1 MNHFS
6 MTNGLRTPLLLG
18 ARALVPA
25 LLLALGNFAHA
36 DGDRSYPPP
45 LPLYKTECAACH
57 IAYPAGLLPA
67 ASWQA
72 IMTGLSKHFGV
83 DASLDAA
90 SAQQISTWLV
100 AHAGTGRR
108 VSDAPPD
115 NRISK
120 SRWFVR
126 QHDEVSA
133 SVFKRASVGS
143 AANCG
148 ACHGHA
154 ADGDFNEHQVR
165 IPK

>member
-1 MNHFS
+1 MTHFS
-6 MTNGLRTPLLLG
+6 FATVLRNS
-18 ARALVPA
+18 
-25 LLLALGNFAHA
+25 LLAGATAIALASVAHA
-36 DGDRSYPPP
+36 KDAGSPPV

-57 IAYPAGLLPA
+57 IAYPAGMLPA

-72 IMTGLSKHFGV
+72 IMSGLTKHYGV

-90 SAQQISTWLV
+90 STQQISAWLV
-100 AHAGTGRR
+100 ANAGTGRR
-108 VSDAPPD
+108 FSDTPTD

>member
-1 MNHFS
+1 MTHFS
-6 MTNGLRTPLLLG
+6 IAAFLRTG
-18 ARALVPA
+18 
-25 LLLALGNFAHA
+25 LLLAASAWAFANVAHA
-36 DGDRSYPPP
+36 EDGRSSSPP

-57 IAYPAGLLPA
+57 IAYPAGMLPA

-72 IMTGLSKHFGV
+72 IMTGLSKHYGV
-83 DASLDAA
+83 DASLDATA
-90 SAQQISTWLV
+90 TQHIGTWLV

-108 VSDAPPD
+108 FSDAPPD

-143 AANCG
+143 ASNCG

-154 ADGDFNEHQVR
+154 ADGDFNERQVR

>member
-1 MNHFS
+1 MTHHLTASFIRTSLLAGATAIALVS
-6 MTNGLRTPLLLG
+6 M
-18 ARALVPA
+18 ARA
-25 LLLALGNFAHA
+25 
-36 DGDRSYPPP
+36 GDARSNSAP

-72 IMTGLSKHFGV
+72 IMSGLTKHFGV

-90 SAQQISTWLV
+90 STQQISAWLV
-100 AHAGTGRR
+100 ANAGTGRR
-108 VSDAPPD
+108 FSDTPTD

>member
-1 MNHFS
+1 M
-6 MTNGLRTPLLLG
+6 GLGQRGPRRR
-18 ARALVPA
+18 RALQRA
-25 LLLALGNFAHA
+25 
-36 DGDRSYPPP
+36 P

-57 IAYPAGLLPA
+57 IAYPAGMLPA

-72 IMTGLSKHFGV
+72 IMTGLSKHYGV
-83 DASLDAA
+83 DVSLDATA
-90 SAQQISTWLV
+90 TQHISTWLV

-108 VSDAPPD
+108 FSDAPPD

-143 AANCG
+143 ASNCG

>member
-1 MNHFS
+1 
-6 MTNGLRTPLLLG
+6 MTKHTSPVRLR
-18 ARALVPA
+18 AA
-25 LLLALGNFAHA
+25 LLTALAALGFASAAHA
-36 DGDRSYPPP
+36 DFGRSNPAP

-57 IAYPAGLLPA
+57 IAYPAAMLPA
-67 ASWQA
+67 QSWQQL
-72 IMTGLSKHFGV
+72 MSNLPKHFGT

-90 SAQQISTWLV
+90 TAKQISTWLQ
-100 AHAGTGRR
+100 ANAGTGRR
-108 VSDAPPD
+108 LSEAPPD

-120 SRWFVR
+120 SSWFVR

-133 SVFKRASVGS
+133 SVFKRASVGG

-154 ADGDFNEHQVR
+154 AEGNFNEHEVR

>member
-1 MNHFS
+1 MKKH
-6 MTNGLRTPLLLG
+6 TTALRLRT
-18 ARALVPA
+18 ALQIG
-25 LLLALGNFAHA
+25 LSALGFASGAQA
-36 DGDRSYPPP
+36 DFGRSNPAP

-57 IAYPAGLLPA
+57 IAYPPGMLSAP
-67 ASWQA
+67 SWQQLM
-72 IMTGLSKHFGV
+72 ISLPKHFGT

-90 SAQQISTWLV
+90 TAKPISAWLQ
-100 AHAGTGRR
+100 ANAGTGRR
-108 VSDAPPD
+108 FSDAPPD

-120 SRWFVR
+120 SGWFVR

-133 SVFKRASVGS
+133 AVFKRASVGG

-154 ADGDFNEHQVR
+154 AEGNFNENEVR

>member
-1 MNHFS
+1 MTHFS
-6 MTNGLRTPLLLG
+6 I
-18 ARALVPA
+18 AA
-25 LLLALGNFAHA
+25 LLRIQRFLAASAMAMVSAAHA
-36 DGDRSYPPP
+36 DDGRPNPPP

-57 IAYPAGLLPA
+57 IAYPAGMLPA

-72 IMTGLSKHFGV
+72 IMSGLTKHYGV
-83 DASLDAA
+83 DGSLDAA
-90 SAQQISTWLV
+90 STQQISIWLV

-108 VSDAPPD
+108 FSDAPPD

-120 SRWFVR
+120 ARWFVR
-126 QHDEVSA
+126 QHDEVSV

-148 ACHGHA
+148 ACHGKA
-154 ADGDFNEHQVR
+154 ADGDFDEHQVR

>member
-1 MNHFS
+1 
-6 MTNGLRTPLLLG
+6 
-18 ARALVPA
+18 
-25 LLLALGNFAHA
+25 
-36 DGDRSYPPP
+36 
-45 LPLYKTECAACH
+45 
-57 IAYPAGLLPA
+57 
-67 ASWQA
+67 
-72 IMTGLSKHFGV
+72 MTGLSKHYGV
-83 DASLDAA
+83 DASLDATA
-90 SAQQISTWLV
+90 TQHISTWLV

-108 VSDAPPD
+108 FSDAPPD

-143 AANCG
+143 ASNCG

>member
-1 MNHFS
+1 MTNHFTHAH
-6 MTNGLRTPLLLG
+6 MRAALLG
-18 ARALVPA
+18 ALATLGFASAAQADFGRSNPA
-25 LLLALGNFAHA
+25 
-36 DGDRSYPPP
+36 P

-57 IAYPAGLLPA
+57 IAYPAGMLPA
-67 ASWQA
+67 QSWQQLMA
-72 IMTGLSKHFGV
+72 NLPKHFGT

-90 SAQQISTWLV
+90 TAKQISTWLQGN
-100 AHAGTGRR
+100 AGTGRR
-108 VSDAPPD
+108 FSDMPPD

-120 SRWFVR
+120 SGWFVR

-133 SVFKRASVGS
+133 SVFKRAAVGG

-154 ADGDFNEHQVR
+154 AEGNFNEHEVR

>member
-1 MNHFS
+1 MTHFPFAAVLRNCLLVGA
-6 MTNGLRTPLLLG
+6 TAIALAGLAQAKDAG
-18 ARALVPA
+18 SAPA
-25 LLLALGNFAHA
+25 
-36 DGDRSYPPP
+36 

-72 IMTGLSKHFGV
+72 IMAGLSKHYGV

-90 SAQQISTWLV
+90 STQQISTWLV
-100 AHAGTGRR
+100 ANAGTGRR
-108 VSDAPPD
+108 VSEAPPD

-148 ACHGHA
+148 ACHAHA

>member
-1 MNHFS
+1 MTHFS
-6 MTNGLRTPLLLG
+6 FTASLRTGLPLVLS
-18 ARALVPA
+18 AWAFA
-25 LLLALGNFAHA
+25 NMAHA
-36 DGDRSYPPP
+36 EDGRSSAPP

-57 IAYPAGLLPA
+57 IAYPAGMLPA

-72 IMTGLSKHFGV
+72 IMTGLSKHYGV
-83 DASLDAA
+83 DASLDPTAT
-90 SAQQISTWLV
+90 QHISTWLV

-108 VSDAPPD
+108 FSDAPPD

-126 QHDEVSA
+126 QHDEVNA

-143 AANCG
+143 ASNCG